1 MYLGHDYRV
10 NIPYICFM
18 TKSSSSGLVTAKEV
32 AKAIKADKYGIFGT
46 FAGWLLMKVLKISTL
61 NKIYNRNKH
70 LSELEFLDGILDE
83 FQIKF
88 EIPEEDLKRLPKD
101 GPYITISNHP
111 LGGIDGILLLKL
123 MIEQRDDFKIIANFL
138 LHRIAPMKP
147 YIMPVNPFEDRKDAA
162 SSVRGFKNA
171 IMHLREGRPLGV
183 FPAGEVSTYRDGK
196 LVVDKPWEEAAMKL
210 IQKAEVPVVPIY
222 FHAKNSRLFYRLSKI
237 SDTLRTAKLPSELLT
252 QKKRVIK
259 VRVGKAISVNNQ
271 KEHHDLKDFSDFL
284 RQKTYMLSRAF
295 EDKPKILDNL
305 QSTLKTPKPPKRIVT
320 PIDSAVM
327 ILEVNGLK
335 DKNCRLLKSKNYEVY
350 LAAAK
355 DIPNILRE
363 IGRLR
368 EITFREVGEGTN
380 EAIDLDSFD
389 TYYHHMF
396 LWDDDK
402 KQIAGAYR
410 MGLGSQIFQRYGI
423 DGFYLQDLFRF
434 EPELY
439 KMMSQSIE
447 MGRAFI
453 VTMYQQRPMPLFL
466 LWKGIVHTTLR
477 HPEHKYLIGGV
488 SISNQFS
495 NFSKSLMIEFMKSHY
510 YDPYVAQYVH
520 PKKEFK
526 VKLKDADKDFVF
538 DATEADLNKFDKI
551 IDEVEPGALRL
562 PVLLKK
568 YIKQNAKLVAFNVDP
583 LFNNS
588 VDGLMYIKIAD
599 LPESTVKPVMEE
611 FQAELERK
619 FMDSHDK

>member
-1 MYLGHDYRV
+1 MG
-10 NIPYICFM
+10 
-18 TKSSSSGLVTAKEV
+18 KSSDTGLVTAKEV
-32 AKAIKADKYGIFGT
+32 AKAINADKYGFLGT
-46 FAGWLLMKVLKISTL
+46 FLGWILMKILKISTL
-61 NKIYNRNKH
+61 NKFYKRSKH
-70 LSELEFLDGILDE
+70 LSDVDFLDAVLDE
-83 FQIKF
+83 FEIKF
-88 EIPEEDLKRLPKD
+88 EIPEEDMKRLPKD
-101 GPYITISNHP
+101 GAYITISNHP

-123 MIEQRDDFKIIANFL
+123 MLEQRSDFKIIANFL
-138 LHRIAPMKP
+138 LHRIEPLKP

-162 SSVRGFKNA
+162 NSIAGFKNA
-171 IMHLREGRPLGV
+171 ILHLREGHPLGV

-196 LVVDKPWEEAAMKL
+196 LVVDKEWEIPAMKL

-222 FHAKNSRLFYRLSKI
+222 FHAKNSRLFYRLSKL
-237 SDTLRTAKLPSELLT
+237 SDTLRTAKLPSELFT
-252 QKKRVIK
+252 QKRRVIK
-259 VRVGKAISVNNQ
+259 VRVGKPISVKAQ
-271 KEHHDLKDFSDFL
+271 KEHPSLPEFSEFL
-284 RQKTYMLSRAF
+284 RRKTYMLSKTF

-305 QSTLKTPKPPKRIVT
+305 QSQLKVAKPPKRIVT
-320 PIDSAVM
+320 PIAPKVM
-327 ILEVNGLK
+327 IAELDELRTGGS
-335 DKNCRLLKSKNYEVY
+335 RLLESKNYEVF
-350 LAAAK
+350 LAAPK

-396 LWDDDK
+396 LWDNEK
-402 KQIAGAYR
+402 NVMAGAYR
-410 MGLGSQIFQRYGI
+410 MGLGSQIFERFGI

-453 VTMYQQRPMPLFL
+453 IKEYQQKPMPLFL

-526 VKLKDADKDFVF
+526 VKLQDADKDFVF

-551 IDEVEPGALRL
+551 IDEVEPGALRM

-568 YIKQNAKLVAFNVDP
+568 YIKQNARLVAFNVDP
-583 LFNNS
+583 LFNNA

-599 LPESTVKPVMEE
+599 LPESTVRPVMEE

-619 FMDSHDK
+619 FMDNHDK